1 MRTVVYCAVGG
12 ALILSLG
19 FVAAGSTATFASK
32 IAANP
37 STLHQT
43 IVDRSNKGDRL
54 ATTTTI
60 VQKTTVQ
67 KAARSASRPTTA
79 AQPRGR
85 LPAGCDPL
93 VSPLAG
99 SATAG
104 LTGRCMS

>member
-1 MRTVVYCAVGG
+1 MGG
-12 ALILSLG
+12 ALILALG
-19 FVAAGSTATFASK
+19 FAAAGSTVTFANR

-37 STLHQT
+37 SISAQM
-43 IVDRSNKGDRL
+43 VDRANKGDRL
-54 ATTTTI
+54 AITTTI

-67 KAARSASRPTTA
+67 KAASPAASPTTS

-85 LPAGCDPL
+85 LPDGCDPL

>member
-1 MRTVVYCAVGG
+1 VIYCALGG

-19 FVAAGSTATFASK
+19 FVAAGSSATFASK

-37 STLHQT
+37 STFHQT

-60 VQKTTVQ
+60 VQKTV
-67 KAARSASRPTTA
+67 RPMVRPITS

-85 LPAGCDPL
+85 LPDGCDPL